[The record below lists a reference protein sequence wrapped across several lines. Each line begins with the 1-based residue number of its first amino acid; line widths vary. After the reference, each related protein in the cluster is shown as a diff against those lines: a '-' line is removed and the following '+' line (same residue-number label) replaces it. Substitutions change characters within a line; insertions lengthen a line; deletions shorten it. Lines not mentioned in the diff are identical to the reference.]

1 MPFEPSYGLPY
12 EAGSDLPGWSLT
24 GGPDGSQPVL
34 AEAVAAQLRRIDN
47 LVQELTDQFGVF
59 PTSIQAGTAS
69 ITPATNIVNTFYNA
83 SYFRGTAVVNF
94 AEAFTGTPSVMVTAN
109 TTVPGIVIEV
119 SVSAPSSTQCTINLA
134 RSSSTGTGIFWIA
147 SARTQP

>member
-34 AEAVAAQLRRIDN
+34 AEAVAAQLRRLDN
-47 LVQELTDQFGVF
+47 LVQGLTDQFGVF

-69 ITPATNIVNTFYNA
+69 ITPATSIVNTFYNA
-83 SYFRGTAVVNF
+83 NYFRGTATVVF
-94 AEAFTGTPSVMVTAN
+94 AQAFAATPSVMVTADSAL
-109 TTVPGIVIEV
+109 PGVVIEV
-119 SVSAPSSTQCTINLA
+119 SVSAPVSTQCTINLA
-134 RSSSTGTGIFWIA
+134 RSTSTATGLFWIA
-147 SARTQP
+147 SARTQT